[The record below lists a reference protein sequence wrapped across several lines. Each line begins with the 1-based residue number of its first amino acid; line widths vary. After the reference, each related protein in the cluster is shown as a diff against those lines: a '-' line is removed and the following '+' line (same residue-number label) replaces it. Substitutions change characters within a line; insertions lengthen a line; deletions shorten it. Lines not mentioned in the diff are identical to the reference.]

1 MSAPGR
7 GAVSTRTRRTAA
19 AIALAATIAAGLAT
33 RAAAVPD
40 LLGDVAG
47 DALYTVAVYAGVV
60 LLAPRLRPVVVGAI
74 AAGWSVAVELF
85 QATGVPIALAAAF
98 RPIAL
103 VLGTGF
109 DARDLVVYVV
119 AAVVVLL
126 VDVGAGAAR
135 RTRRERAPLLP
146 TPPSRRSAGEGG
158 DPA

>member
-1 MSAPGR
+1 MNGSGR
-7 GAVSTRTRRTAA
+7 DAVSTRTRRTAA

-47 DALYTVAVYAGVV
+47 DALYTVAVFAGVV
-60 LLAPRLRPVVVGAI
+60 LLAPRLGSPVVGAI

-85 QATGVPIALAAAF
+85 QATGVPIALAAVF

-109 DARDLVVYVV
+109 DARDLVVYVA
-119 AAVVVLL
+119 AAVVAVL
-126 VDVGAGAAR
+126 VDLAAGSTRRARRGAAL
-135 RTRRERAPLLP
+135 LLP
-146 TPPSRRSAGEGG
+146 TPPPGRSAGEDG